1 MIHVCVN
8 WTGHRSGAPA
18 SLRSL
23 CCAQAD
29 ELAVRKTQ
37 HVQRSAP
44 VPPAVNK
51 LKPDTTLSER
61 PSFSEQTQRVL
72 VQADVVKLLEE
83 RLTKMQEEVKSN
95 SDVIKL
101 MEEKL
106 RSAEAEIVRL
116 QQEENRQRK
125 RAEAA
130 EALAIREREAAEAA
144 AAEAAA
150 TVAAAAATPA
160 SRSQN
165 GMYENAYI
173 PRQAPFSS
181 IEATPIPNPY
191 QQFHSQQC
199 PAKYG
204 LPCECMVSATSVSAP
219 AQHPARAAL
228 LTIDEIEE
236 RLRASKEWF
245 SQETSFTRPALG
257 PFISQASVRPGPF
270 NAPQLQHPHRVSE
283 FPSNAPMYSS
293 GLGTLGRPGATMQTQ
308 GCARNPA
315 GVLC

>member
-1 MIHVCVN
+1 M
-8 WTGHRSGAPA
+8 AA
-18 SLRSL
+18 
-23 CCAQAD
+23 
-29 ELAVRKTQ
+29 RKTQ

-51 LKPDTTLSER
+51 LKPDNTLSER

-72 VQADVVKLLEE
+72 VQTDVVRLLEG

-116 QQEENRQRK
+116 QQEENRQRN

-130 EALAIREREAAEAA
+130 EALAIREREAAETA

-150 TVAAAAATPA
+150 AVAAAAASLPT
-160 SRSQN
+160 RSQN
-165 GMYENAYI
+165 GMLEHAYI
-173 PRQAPFSS
+173 PRQTTSS
-181 IEATPIPNPY
+181 SKEATPVHDPY

-199 PAKYG
+199 PAKHG
-204 LPCECMVSATSVSAP
+204 LPCECMVSATSIPAP
-219 AQHPARAAL
+219 VLHPVRAAPIS
-228 LTIDEIEE
+228 IDDIEQ
-236 RLRASKEWF
+236 RLKASTEWF
-245 SQETSFTRPALG
+245 SQETSFTRPAPV
-257 PFISQASVRPGPF
+257 PFMSQASVRPGPL
-270 NAPQLQHPHRVSE
+270 NAPQLQHPYRVSE
-283 FPSNAPMYSS
+283 FPSNAPMYISS
-293 GLGTLGRPGATMQTQ
+293 DLGTLGRAGPTTQ
-308 GCARNPA
+308 AQGYAGTRNPA